1 MTFSIS
7 PSHSCNSSC
16 ALLAITFGS
25 DKHNKSYRTPLL
37 TNHRINGGI
46 KWLLYDHLSGKI
58 VKTYSSSLGWLQAI
72 PRDFIKILSG
82 AWILTGYINRLFI
95 GKNLLSA
102 IYQGLALSELINL
115 KTFVGILSGLW
126 GFFIHQSKKR
136 VCIILVT
143 KVRDLTKLTIRML
156 HCLANFIK
164 TV

>member
-1 MTFSIS
+1 MGIDGLPGPPLLPPASRHTANKSPDKWRDKMTFIWSFIWENHQNIFELS
-7 PSHSCNSSC
+7 WLV
-16 ALLAITFGS
+16 AS
-25 DKHNKSYRTPLL
+25 DTSWFYQN
-37 TNHRINGGI
+37 
-46 KWLLYDHLSGKI
+46 
-58 VKTYSSSLGWLQAI
+58 
-72 PRDFIKILSG
+72 FIRCLN
-82 AWILTGYINRLFI
+82 INRLFI

-126 GFFIHQSKKR
+126 GFFIHQSEKR

-143 KVRDLTKLTIRML
+143 KVRDLTELTICMR